1 MFAKRFFP
9 ARYFPPRYFPYS
21 TGGTPP
27 EEVSE
32 YTEVFDFGVIIS
44 GALVNISWTSV
55 QFDPNHSVAI
65 TCFIEASD
73 DNVTYSD
80 PVEGVSAFFSSC
92 RYARVTLSFEAE
104 DRQALV
110 AINSLVC
117 SVDIKYAID
126 SGTVYADES
135 DTGGTEVTFNKAF
148 KDINSIT
155 LTVAATVPI
164 TAVYDF
170 TDTPDPTSFFVYA
183 YDAAGD
189 RISYLVSWKAR
200 GVI

>member
-9 ARYFPPRYFPYS
+9 ARYFPPRYFPYLAEGAPPS
-21 TGGTPP
+21 T
-27 EEVSE
+27 VAN
-32 YTEVFDFGVIIS
+32 YIEVFDFGTIIT
-44 GALVNISWTSV
+44 GALVNVNWTSV
-55 QFDPNHSVAI
+55 QFDSDYSVTT
-65 TCFIEASD
+65 TCSIEASD
-73 DNVTYSD
+73 DNITYGD
-80 PVEGVSAFFSSC
+80 PVAGKSAFFTSC
-92 RYARVTLSFEAE
+92 RYARVTLTFDISN
-104 DRQALV
+104 RHALV
-110 AINSLVC
+110 AISSLIC

-126 SGTVYADES
+126 SGTVYADED
-135 DTGGTEVTFNKAF
+135 DTSGTEVVFNKAF

-183 YDAAGD
+183 YDANGA